1 MEPFAASQV
10 LWGFSW
16 LLLEELN
23 FWWLSGEKISSLIVF
38 SYEVLTVCDSFLKW
52 SLFIVFSQSE
62 NQRAGFEP
70 CMVRPSASVVP
81 GRPLR
86 DRSRAPGLALP
97 ALLPP
102 ALFYLISL
110 IQWQCTYDFG
120 FFFFLFFFFPTSMEY
135 GSSWTRDQNAY
146 WSPDPR
152 CTSDDTGSLTLW
164 ATQDELQDDGFR
176 NFHCLK
182 NIWKPSLWGT
192 GVILHTKKK
201 LLLLKNSFRLFT
213 SPRREIRDFFPLSQS
228 QVLPWLECLEFF
240 FFLTKEVSA
249 L

>member
-1 MEPFAASQV
+1 MTQWWKDFFSDSLFLRSAYCVWFISKMVFIHCFFPEWKPKGWFWTMYGEAFSFCGAWEATEGKIQGTWPGAPSIASTSTV
-10 LWGFSW
+10 LPYLFYPVAVYLWFWGFC
-16 LLLEELN
+16 LF
-23 FWWLSGEKISSLIVF
+23 FWFF
-38 SYEVLTVCDSFLKW
+38 S
-52 SLFIVFSQSE
+52 
-62 NQRAGFEP
+62 
-70 CMVRPSASVVP
+70 
-81 GRPLR
+81 
-86 DRSRAPGLALP
+86 
-97 ALLPP
+97 
-102 ALFYLISL
+102 
-110 IQWQCTYDFG
+110 
-120 FFFFLFFFFPTSMEY
+120 FFLPTSMEY
-135 GSSWTRDQNAY
+135 GSSWTRDQNPY

-240 FFLTKEVSA
+240 FLTKEVSA